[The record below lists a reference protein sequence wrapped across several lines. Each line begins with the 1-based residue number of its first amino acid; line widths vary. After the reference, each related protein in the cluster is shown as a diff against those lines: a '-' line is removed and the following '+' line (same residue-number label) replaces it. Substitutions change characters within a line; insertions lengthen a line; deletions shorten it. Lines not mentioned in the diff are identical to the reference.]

1 MYKVNDFLKKNYK
14 WLVLLIMSI
23 VFVWFA
29 IRIKDNPALG
39 IDSAIYNFVHQFTS
53 DNLTNFFKF
62 ITNLIN
68 IPFICFVCFIFVII
82 SFIKRDYKYCP
93 FVVCNLL
100 FIIVLN
106 TVLKYIYTRPRP
118 EFMLIDEYGYS
129 FPSGHAMVSMAFY
142 GLFIYILFHTNI
154 NKYLKY
160 ILSSLIFILIMLIGL
175 SRIYLNVHYVSDVIA
190 GFAVSVIYLIF
201 FTKFMKIILGEGVKK
216 EPIYKSFY
224 YAVSGI
230 FLGLKK
236 ERNIK
241 IHFIV
246 MLFVIIFGILLKIS
260 AIEWA
265 ICIIL
270 FGLVI
275 SLEYVNTAIE
285 NTVDLI
291 TDKRCEKARI
301 AKDTAASA
309 VLFASLVALIV
320 GLIIFVPKI
329 FY

>member
-1 MYKVNDFLKKNYK
+1 MYKVREFLVKNYK
-14 WLVLLIMSI
+14 WIVLLVMSI

-29 IRIKDNPALG
+29 IRIKDNPSLG
-39 IDSAIYNFVHQFTS
+39 IDSAIYNFIHQFTS
-53 DNLTNFFKF
+53 DNLTRFFKG
-62 ITNLIN
+62 ITNLIS
-68 IPFICFVCFIFVII
+68 IPFICFVCFIFVVV
-82 SFIKRDYKYCP
+82 SFIKKDYKYCP

-100 FIIVLN
+100 FIILIN
-106 TVLKYIYTRPRP
+106 TILKYIYTRPRP

-142 GLFIYILFHTNI
+142 GLFIYILFHTKI

-160 ILSSLIFILIMLIGL
+160 ILSALVFILIMMIGI

-201 FTKFMKIILGEGVKK
+201 FTKFMKIILGEGLKK

-224 YAVSGI
+224 YAISGI

-236 ERNIK
+236 ERNVK
-241 IHFIV
+241 IHFII
-246 MLFVIIFGILLKIS
+246 MLFVIMFGILLKIN
-260 AIEWA
+260 AVEWI

-291 TDKRCEKARI
+291 TDKRCEKARV
-301 AKDTAASA
+301 AKDTSAAA
-309 VLFASLVALIV
+309 VLFVSIVSIVV

-329 FY
+329 FF

>member
-1 MYKVNDFLKKNYK
+1 MHKVREFFKKNYK
-14 WLVLLIMSI
+14 WIVLLIMSI

-29 IRIKDNPALG
+29 IRIKDNPSLG
-39 IDSAIYNFVHQFTS
+39 IDSAIYNFIHQFTS
-53 DNLTNFFKF
+53 DNLTRFFKF
-62 ITNLIN
+62 ITNLIS
-68 IPFICFVCFIFVII
+68 IPFICFVCFIFVVV
-82 SFIKRDYKYCP
+82 SFIKKDYKYCP

-100 FIIVLN
+100 FIILIN
-106 TVLKYIYTRPRP
+106 TILKYIYTRPRP

-142 GLFIYILFHTNI
+142 GLFIYILFHTKI

-160 ILSSLIFILIMLIGL
+160 ILSALVFILIMMIGI

-201 FTKFMKIILGEGVKK
+201 FTKFMKIILGEGLKK

-224 YAVSGI
+224 YAISGI

-241 IHFIV
+241 IHFIAV
-246 MLFVIIFGILLKIS
+246 LFVTIFGVLLKIS
-260 AIEWA
+260 LVEWS
-265 ICIIL
+265 ICVIL

-275 SLEYVNTAIE
+275 SLEYINTAIE

-301 AKDTAASA
+301 AKDTSAAA
-309 VLFASLVALIV
+309 VLFASIVSIVV
-320 GLIIFVPKI
+320 GLIIFLPKI
-329 FY
+329 FF

>member
-1 MYKVNDFLKKNYK
+1 MYKVREFLVKNYK
-14 WLVLLIMSI
+14 WIVLLVMSI

-29 IRIKDNPALG
+29 IRIKDNPSLG
-39 IDSAIYNFVHQFTS
+39 IDSAIYNFIHQFTS
-53 DNLTNFFKF
+53 DNLTRFFKI

-68 IPFICFVCFIFVII
+68 IPFICFVCFIFVVI
-82 SFIKRDYKYCP
+82 SFLKRDYKYCP

-100 FIIVLN
+100 SIILIN

-142 GLFIYILFHTNI
+142 GLFIYILFHIKI

-160 ILSSLIFILIMLIGL
+160 IVSALIFILIMTIGI

-201 FTKFMKIILGEGVKK
+201 FTKFMKIILGEGLKK

-224 YAVSGI
+224 YAISGI

-236 ERNIK
+236 ERNVK
-241 IHFIV
+241 IHFII
-246 MLFVIIFGILLKIS
+246 MLFVIIFGILLKIN
-260 AIEWA
+260 AVEWV

-301 AKDTAASA
+301 AKDTSAAA
-309 VLFASLVALIV
+309 VLFVSIVSIVV

-329 FY
+329 FF